1 MVALTSTLEPTAV
14 QTLIEKMEA
23 IRDSI
28 KESIRIEE
36 EAEAKNARDTD
47 TILAAIF
54 NAIESLT
61 REKSGDEE
69 ALQETIRNRDIQ
81 DKRARDAHAVRVI
94 VMEKGIQRGEERK
107 PAEEP
112 TMPGVRAAVLAK
124 HDRERQTNRDNQ
136 GSAEHNRDEDR
147 GGNSVRGGEQP
158 ILNNI
163 KFNCMNHDFLDFMA
177 FLALRRVASD

>member
-94 VMEKGIQRGEERK
+94 VMEKEFNAAKNGNLQRSQQCQEYELQYQQNTIERDKQIAIIKEVQNIIATKIEVVTAFVEE
-107 PAEEP
+107 
-112 TMPGVRAAVLAK
+112 
-124 HDRERQTNRDNQ
+124 
-136 GSAEHNRDEDR
+136 
-147 GGNSVRGGEQP
+147 
-158 ILNNI
+158 NNL
-163 KFNCMNHDFLDFMA
+163 F
-177 FLALRRVASD
+177 